1 VDGDVICF
9 SHERDCSRESQP
21 KNRHGVTDWV
31 SFLAALDNFDDVPS
45 AWERICRPAGFDGI
59 PAVGFWSLEHVKI

>member
-31 SFLAALDNFDDVPS
+31 SFSRSV
-45 AWERICRPAGFDGI
+45 RQ
-59 PAVGFWSLEHVKI
+59 V

>member
-1 VDGDVICF
+1 MNEMLAGITAEEPSRGNRLGVFFF
-9 SHERDCSRESQP
+9 S
-21 KNRHGVTDWV
+21 
-31 SFLAALDNFDDVPS
+31 ALDKFDAVPS